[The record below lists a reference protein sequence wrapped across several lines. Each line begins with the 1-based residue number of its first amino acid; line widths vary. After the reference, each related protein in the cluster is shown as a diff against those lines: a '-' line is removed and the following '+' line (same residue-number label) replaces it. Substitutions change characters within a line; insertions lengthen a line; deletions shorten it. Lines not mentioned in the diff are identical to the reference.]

1 MNKTIQ
7 LFSLAALSLL
17 AINNCLAAKVKA
29 EVEVSLSHDVKVWV
43 QRTALYAAPFFL
55 DAAVHQLFLSNT
67 SFADYQKNNV
77 TDSRTP
83 KFLGIRRNSYSHAL
97 ITGAFAAY
105 LWPKA
110 NKIS

>member
-17 AINNCLAAKVKA
+17 AINNCAAAKVKA
-29 EVEVSLSHDVKVWV
+29 EVEVSISHDVKVWV

-55 DAAVHQLFLSNT
+55 DAAVHQILLSKT
-67 SFADYQKNNV
+67 SFQDPSFNITKDA
-77 TDSRTP
+77 

-105 LWPKA
+105 CWPKA

>member
-1 MNKTIQ
+1 MNKIIH

-17 AINNCLAAKVKA
+17 AINNCAAAKVKA
-29 EVEVSLSHDVKVWV
+29 ELEVSVSHDVKVWA
-43 QRTALYAAPFFL
+43 QKTALYAAPFFL
-55 DAAVHQLFLSNT
+55 DAVVHQILLDDT
-67 SFADYQKNNV
+67 SFSDHRKNG
-77 TDSRTP
+77 TDP
-83 KFLGIRRNSYSHAL
+83 KDLKFLGIRKNSYSHAL